1 MERLQRKCKVY
12 KVKPWG
18 VVGLAVAAAAQ
29 RLEVS
34 RFRVISTR
42 PVYSPEVGVSGKEF
56 RGGSDSLMLAINDSV
71 KESMEKKRNSILY
84 IIGTNPPPTH
94 HFTWPQQCIIYT
106 FKLMKCVFSSA
117 GPKGTSR
124 LFAVHNA
131 PD

>member
-71 KESMEKKRNSILY
+71 KESMEEKKGTLYCILLA
-84 IIGTNPPPTH
+84 PPPPPPRTIS
-94 HFTWPQQCIIYT
+94 PGPN
-106 FKLMKCVFSSA
+106 SA
-117 GPKGTSR
+117 
-124 LFAVHNA
+124 
-131 PD
+131 